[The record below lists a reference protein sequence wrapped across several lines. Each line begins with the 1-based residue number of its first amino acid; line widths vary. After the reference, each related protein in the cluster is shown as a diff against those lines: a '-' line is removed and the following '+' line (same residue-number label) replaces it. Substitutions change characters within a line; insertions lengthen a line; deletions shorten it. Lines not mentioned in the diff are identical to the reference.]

1 MGHSC
6 GERMLGH
13 VSYAGWLH
21 ARGRPTVVHIQHLVA
36 EHLRGLCQQFTQYFS
51 NETIQDEWIRNPFK
65 FKPAE
70 SDALSMQDKEA
81 LIDLTSNHELEQM
94 ITHSSIGH
102 FWLSVQNDFLN
113 SHKEHWV
120 NFSIRF
126 NVFVR
131 IGIFCYDIHQEQISF
146 TSSSGGWPS
155 SVSDV
160 TTTTNKS
167 SLCSEETNAYRSLR
181 QEYNYVSI
189 LINNKDIYILALF
202 KFLPTLCYRSSDFFD
217 WGGQFLLFCHWKRHW
232 VSCVK
237 REAHCLRLWKPLI
250 YYIKNVG
257 A

>member
-1 MGHSC
+1 MSGFAIHSSSSRQKVMHC
-6 GERMLGH
+6 LCKTKRLWLIWLVIMNW
-13 VSYAGWLH
+13 SKWLH
-21 ARGRPTVVHIQHLVA
+21 TLPLDISGSR
-36 EHLRGLCQQFTQYFS
+36 
-51 NETIQDEWIRNPFK
+51 FK
-65 FKPAE
+65 
-70 SDALSMQDKEA
+70 M
-81 LIDLTSNHELEQM
+81 N
-94 ITHSSIGH
+94 
-102 FWLSVQNDFLN
+102 FLN

-217 WGGQFLLFCHWKRHW
+217 WGGQFLLF
-232 VSCVK
+232 
-237 REAHCLRLWKPLI
+237 
-250 YYIKNVG
+250 
-257 A
+257 